1 VRWLNLLKD
10 LLAATG
16 QRSWIYKEGR
26 DRSLYVLETT
36 AKFLNLRF
44 DPDELKSKRD
54 KIAYVQGYFDAEGGI
69 PRNSQDRF
77 YVQSC
82 QKNRTSLEKV
92 KSVLEEIGIGCGK
105 IHNPSA
111 KIDPQY
117 WRFFV
122 KANSRNE
129 FMRKINS
136 QHPRKQKMLRER
148 MKI

>member
-1 VRWLNLLKD
+1 LRYAAIAYLQGALGDATFNRLHKTHRFSQKDVRWLNLLKD

-111 KIDPQY
+111 KIDP
-117 WRFFV
+117 
-122 KANSRNE
+122 
-129 FMRKINS
+129 
-136 QHPRKQKMLRER
+136 
-148 MKI
+148 